1 MEIQGNYLPLPHVY
15 EREGRQERAW
25 DIYSRLLR
33 DRIIF
38 IGTPIDD
45 YVANSIV
52 AQLLFLQ
59 MEDPKKDVHVYI
71 NSPGGSVSDGMA
83 IYDTLNFMQCDVVTY
98 CIGTAASMAAVLL
111 AAGTKGKRY
120 ALPNSR
126 VMIHQPSGGIQGQA
140 SDILITAKEI
150 LRWRKVLNEVL
161 STQSGQPIDKIEKD
175 TDRDYYMTAYEAK
188 EYGLI
193 DEVVEKK
200 SDSAKGSN
208 EEKTD

>member
-83 IYDTLNFMQCDVVTY
+83 IYDTLNFMQCDIVTY

-175 TDRDYYMTAYEAK
+175 TDRDYYMTAY
-188 EYGLI
+188 

>member
-200 SDSAKGSN
+200 SDSAK
-208 EEKTD
+208 

>member
-126 VMIHQPSGGIQGQA
+126 VMSHQPSGGIQGQA

-161 STQSGQPIDKIEKD
+161 SAQSGQPIDKIEKD
-175 TDRDYYMTAYEAK
+175 TDRDYYMTAHEAK

-200 SDSAKGSN
+200 SDAG
-208 EEKTD
+208 EKKDD